1 MSSKYFFNYK
11 NKKISSCK
19 LRNHTDLSCLAL
31 YLLNQQTY
39 LLLISNPIFCSIYT
53 QAMESYIT
61 TLSEILVPTSPG
73 IAKSQS
79 PRRNLTP

>member
-11 NKKISSCK
+11 KKISSCK

-39 LLLISNPIFCSIYT
+39 LLLISNPFFV
-53 QAMESYIT
+53 QF
-61 TLSEILVPTSPG
+61 TLKLWNPTSRP
-73 IAKSQS
+73 
-79 PRRNLTP
+79 